1 MSAERTSAPSQA
13 VFGALG
19 TGTPRALIL
28 YGRSRG
34 VLISFLGVVAACSLF
49 WWLGK
54 WGERDELRQAGLLQA
69 IPALIASI
77 IGMSV
82 WSPFGEPERAG
93 ARSLPRIRAVHLAV
107 LVVPALIL
115 AGLLVSLWKLLA
127 PDVDLTNVVVRNV
140 VGLIGVVLLCG
151 RVIDAGLTWVG
162 PLMWL
167 AFTLIGTLLLPLN
180 GGKEYELWRAPWWA
194 WIAQSDASRS
204 AWVIALALGVAGA
217 AVCCRFGPRDAVG
230 EDE

>member
-1 MSAERTSAPSQA
+1 MKAERMSASPSLP
-13 VFGALG
+13 GALG

-34 VLISFLGVVAACSLF
+34 IALSFAGVVVACSLL
-49 WWLGK
+49 WWLGE
-54 WGERDELRQAGLLQA
+54 WGERDALRQAGLVQA

-82 WSPFGEPERAG
+82 WSPFGEPERTG
-93 ARSLPRIRAVHLAV
+93 ARSLRRIRALHLAV

-115 AGLLVSLWKLLA
+115 AALLVSLWKPLA
-127 PDVDLTNVVVRNV
+127 PDVDLVSVVVRNII
-140 VGLIGVVLLCG
+140 GLIGVALLCG
-151 RVIDAGLTWVG
+151 RVIDARLTWVG

-167 AFTLIGTLLLPLN
+167 AFTLIGTVILPLN
-180 GGKEYELWRAPWWA
+180 GGEGFELWRAPWWA

-204 AWVIALALGVAGA
+204 AWAIALSLGFAGA
-217 AVCCRFGPRDAVG
+217 AVICRFGPRDAVG